1 MSNKMKVLHLSSYF
15 APVGGIETYI
25 INLLH
30 KLEEI
35 NIENVL
41 IHRKA
46 HQSTVHSNNSKVYFV
61 PTNNLEEQNR
71 EKIRQIVSDEAP
83 NISYLHDIYDPYLI
97 KLVSEMCPAIGYVHV
112 FYPVCPGLGK
122 LYRKDDD
129 VCRRP
134 FGIGCIPMI
143 YLKGCAS
150 ARHPS
155 SVYRIMNTVNQF
167 LNAYRQLD
175 RVIVASRY
183 MKELMVQNSIS
194 EDRIEVLPPISTL
207 PQIPNDYRSHTEQKS
222 TKVLFVGR
230 LEYEK
235 GLPYLLRAMAGVKSN
250 YELIIAGDGNLNQEY
265 IELAQELGL
274 SDNVKF
280 VNWLSASALDKL
292 YSECAV
298 TVMPSIMPE
307 PFGIV
312 GIESMANGKP
322 VIAFDVGGIP
332 DWLIDGYNG
341 FLVPAK
347 DISLLSQKIDLLLS
361 DNELSIQFGENGR
374 EYVENHYSPD
384 VLTTRL
390 INIFSSVINGKA

>member
-1 MSNKMKVLHLSSYF
+1 
-15 APVGGIETYI
+15 
-25 INLLH
+25 
-30 KLEEI
+30 
-35 NIENVL
+35 
-41 IHRKA
+41 
-46 HQSTVHSNNSKVYFV
+46 
-61 PTNNLEEQNR
+61 
-71 EKIRQIVSDEAP
+71 
-83 NISYLHDIYDPYLI
+83 
-97 KLVSEMCPAIGYVHV
+97 
-112 FYPVCPGLGK
+112 
-122 LYRKDDD
+122 
-129 VCRRP
+129 
-134 FGIGCIPMI
+134 
-143 YLKGCAS
+143 
-150 ARHPS
+150 
-155 SVYRIMNTVNQF
+155 
-167 LNAYRQLD
+167 
-175 RVIVASRY
+175 

-250 YELIIAGDGNLNQEY
+250 YELIIAGDGSLKQEY
-265 IELAQELGL
+265 LELAQELGL